1 MLCPQIRKIN
11 TTTSPHLPQSQ
22 CLPPPPPPPPPPKSP
37 PHTLPIPPPKG
48 IRINCGATEASVIDG
63 RTWLP
68 DTNYVSSGTPKTIN
82 ASNLVPI
89 LATVRSF
96 PRDPAAPRRKFCYVL
111 PVYRGAKY
119 LVRTSYYYGGVNG
132 EGSPPPV
139 FDQIVDGTLWSVVNT
154 TEENARGLSA
164 YYEGVFMAMGK
175 SMSVCVATNVYT
187 DSDPFMSALEVLIL
201 GGSLYNSTDF
211 RKYGLGLVARNLFGY
226 DGEIVK
232 YPDDPFDRF
241 WEPYLD
247 KNSITERVRNLSA
260 SGFWNLPPSKLFDT
274 GLTTDQAKPM
284 VLQWPPVSLPNSFY
298 YISLYFAD
306 NRDSSLVTSRAFS
319 VVVNGIEY
327 YSSLNVTT
335 PGVSVFATRWPL
347 TGSTNITLIPSAG
360 SDVGPVINGGE
371 IFDVLLLGGRTLTRD
386 VIAIEKV
393 KKSLQNTPLDW
404 NGDPCQPNKYSW
416 TGVTCSE
423 GPRIRVVALNLS
435 SMGLSGSL
443 SPAVANLTALTD
455 IWLGNNNLSGVIPDL
470 SSLRMLK
477 TLHLENNQFSGEI
490 PVSLGAIS
498 SLQELYIQN
507 NNLTGEVPK
516 SLRERPGLKLQFSPG
531 NHFSFP
537 SSPSAT

>member
-1 MLCPQIRKIN
+1 M
-11 TTTSPHLPQSQ
+11 
-22 CLPPPPPPPPPPKSP
+22 
-37 PHTLPIPPPKG
+37 
-48 IRINCGATEASVIDG
+48 
-63 RTWLP
+63 
-68 DTNYVSSGTPKTIN
+68 
-82 ASNLVPI
+82 
-89 LATVRSF
+89 
-96 PRDPAAPRRKFCYVL
+96 
-111 PVYRGAKY
+111 AK
-119 LVRTSYYYGGVNG
+119 
-132 EGSPPPV
+132 
-139 FDQIVDGTLWSVVNT
+139 
-154 TEENARGLSA
+154 
-164 YYEGVFMAMGK
+164 GK

-187 DSDPFMSALEVLIL
+187 DSDPFMSAFEVLIL
-201 GGSLYNSTDF
+201 GGSAYNSTDF
-211 RKYGLGLVARNLFGY
+211 RKHGLGLVARNMFGY

-247 KNSITERVRNLSA
+247 KNSVTESVRNLSV

-284 VLQWPPVSLPNSFY
+284 VLQWPPFSLPNSFY

-306 NRDSSLVTSRAFS
+306 NRDSSLKTSRAFS

-327 YSSLNVTT
+327 YSRLNVTT

-347 TGSTNITLIPSAG
+347 TGFTNITLIPSAG

-371 IFDVLLLGGRTLTRD
+371 IFDVLLLGGTTLTRD

-443 SPAVANLTALTD
+443 SSAVANLTALTD

-490 PVSLGAIS
+490 PVSFGTIS
-498 SLQELYIQN
+498 SLQELYVQN

-516 SLRERPGLKLQFSPG
+516 ILREKPGLKLQFSPG

-537 SSPSAT
+537 SSSSAR